1 MRNNDKAV
9 LVSCSSYQ
17 EKDVHQALIALLDS
31 VGGLDWVK
39 PGMRI
44 GIKLNL
50 CAARSPEAAATTH
63 PAMAIELARLLT
75 QRGAHVVLGDSPG
88 APFTEATLRH
98 IYKVC
103 GLEAAE
109 AVGAELNT
117 DVSFEEVTFSEGQ
130 SVQRFVC
137 CSWLL
142 RCDAIINF
150 SKLKAH
156 GLTGM
161 TAAVKNLYGIIP
173 GTRKSE
179 YHFSHRDPADF
190 ANLLVDLNEF
200 LRPRLCICDAVT
212 IMEGNGPTQG
222 TPRHLGIVAAAG
234 SPYEL
239 DRLCTT
245 LLGLA
250 ETEVPTLTAAKQRGL
265 LAGQPED
272 YLEAAAP
279 YRLTDFKRSGATS
292 SWFLSSEQ
300 DSHLRKAAK
309 NALFILLRS
318 RPALLGNCIGCGHCA
333 TLCPAKAIEIRNKKA
348 VIHRKSC
355 VRCFCCQE
363 FCPVGAMQVQRT
375 PLARLLQK

>member
-1 MRNNDKAV
+1 MLNHSKAA
-9 LVSCSSYQ
+9 LVPCSSYQ
-17 EKDVHQALIALLDS
+17 KNDVHHALIALLDS
-31 VGGLDWVK
+31 IGGLDWVK

-50 CAARSPEAAATTH
+50 CAGRSPEAAATTH
-63 PAMAIELARLLT
+63 PAMAIELAQLLVE
-75 QRGAHVVLGDSPG
+75 RGAHVVLGDSPG

-117 DVSFEEVTFSEGQ
+117 DVSFSEVSFPDGK
-130 SVQRFVC
+130 SVQHFVC
-137 CSWLL
+137 CSWLS

-173 GTRKSE
+173 GTRKTE
-179 YHFSHRDPADF
+179 YHYSHRDPADF

-200 LRPRLCICDAVT
+200 LRPCLCICDAVT

-222 TPRHLGIVAAAG
+222 TPRHLGIVAAAK

-239 DRLCTT
+239 DRLCTA
-245 LLGLA
+245 LLGLDEA
-250 ETEVPTLTAAKQRGL
+250 EVPTLTAAKQRGL
-265 LAGQPED
+265 LISQPQD
-272 YLEAAAP
+272 YAEAVQP

-300 DSHLRKAAK
+300 DSPLRKAVK
-309 NALFILLRS
+309 SGLYLLLRS
-318 RPALLGNCIGCGHCA
+318 RPALLGDCIGCGHCA
-333 TLCPAKAIEIRNKKA
+333 TLCPAKAIVIQDGKA

-363 FCPVGAMQVQRT
+363 FCPVGAMQVQRP